1 MPTYPFRYPY
11 TYPHIHAFQTSDGSR
26 PDTSFCLSNTVT
38 WWSNKACMLKGS
50 QSLREKTGD
59 ELLSLCETLP
69 DFNCF
74 NFDSSL
80 SSLFKRF
87 ANCPLHVAFFSVR
100 KTSLESAASGCAF
113 GLCLF
118 VFTNCTFSVF
128 PDEFSLILGN
138 LTEAVFSSFSS

>member
-1 MPTYPFRYPY
+1 
-11 TYPHIHAFQTSDGSR
+11 
-26 PDTSFCLSNTVT
+26 
-38 WWSNKACMLKGS
+38 MLKGS